1 MRRFFNYLRTHRRR
15 WQLTQDELAFIFG
28 YSDQSIIARLERDER
43 TVTLS
48 VAHACEVLFGVEPD
62 EIVPGLFVA
71 MEEGVVRRM
80 YELAERLGKA
90 EATKRTAIKLELLN
104 GALSRIAAH
113 QEI

>member
-1 MRRFFNYLRTHRRR
+1 MRRHFNYLRTHRRR
-15 WQLTQDELAFIFG
+15 CQLTQDELAFIFG

-48 VAHACEVLFGVEPD
+48 VAHACELLFGVEPN
-62 EIVPGLFVA
+62 EIFPGFFVV

-80 YELAERLGKA
+80 HELAERLRKA
-90 EATKRTAIKLELLN
+90 EATNRTARKLEVIS